1 MGVMDMALKAA
12 GELSMSKSEKENL
25 FRELDLGIDD
35 MECGREVALED
46 AFLKIEE
53 LRNARRVA
61 KA

>member
-1 MGVMDMALKAA
+1 MALKAA

-35 MECGREVALED
+35 MESGREVPLED

-53 LRNARRVA
+53 LRNATRVA

>member
-35 MECGREVALED
+35 MESGREVPLED